1 MNDVT
6 VVTSVTYP
14 SPESLALVADAQ
26 YHEPYLSAALN
37 RKFRGIVD
45 PGFYAGFLP
54 KPGGGMNLLIT
65 SVDGDKTAGAAS
77 VDIGEF
83 YQVTI
88 QQRKDISLALSAG
101 KKYAIVLKGRY
112 LLGEDTYQVNTASHI
127 HAAEFVARTYTD
139 SYQLGDGELLVC
151 TVNIPAGVS
160 AITQEMIDTSER
172 INRTIGIDISDSVTS
187 TRSDVAAS
195 SLAVKK
201 AYDLA
206 KSKYTAQ
213 DASTTQKGLVQLS
226 SATNSDSET
235 MAATPKAVKSIKDLA
250 DTKAPIESPS
260 LTGTPTAPTAAQG
273 TNSTQIANT
282 AFVKAAIT
290 ALINGAPGTLDTL
303 KEIAA
308 AINNDP
314 NYSTTINNALALK
327 APLASPALTGVPTA
341 PTAAQG
347 TNNTQ
352 IATTAYVRA
361 AISALVGS
369 SPEAL
374 DTLNEL
380 AAALGNDPNFA
391 TTMTNALAGKQPLDA
406 TLTALAGL
414 ATGANK
420 LPYFTGTDTVSQTD
434 LTSVGRDILAKTSV
448 LAVIQYLGLR
458 ELGTSGEKIPLLST
472 ANTWSARQTFNGGI
486 TGALTGNADTATKL
500 KTAININGVR
510 FDGSADITL
519 TPKDLDVY
527 SKSEIDNKKGMRKY
541 TFSAPA
547 NAVSG
552 KWYPIVFRRSGGN
565 TYELASRVVITTYS
579 SAGRYAM
586 NNCEFNGFVM
596 PGGWSDRGSYAA
608 GFFSIYSTAERAIHS
623 IISSVKDDDLCS
635 VFYVEARA
643 FPIKIFAEEGLNVI
657 VPTTDYTVGQST
669 YKWGAT
675 DPVAESTNTQT
686 ILDFKNG
693 RGYYCSHQFV
703 SSLSGNAATAT
714 KLASSINIGG
724 VSFDGSADIDLPG
737 VNTKGN
743 QDTTG
748 NAATAT
754 KLQTACTINGVS
766 FDGSK
771 NIELTAEDLNL
782 QETVNKADNAVQKT
796 GDTLSGGLTF
806 ENDSILAWIR
816 NTDWAKIG
824 FKNDADSDTDSYMWF
839 ETGDNG
845 NEYFKWRSRQSTTT
859 KDLMNLKW
867 DALSVLVKALF
878 SSEVKISTVNALRIF
893 NSSFGA
899 IFRRSEE
906 CLHIIPTRE
915 NEGENG
921 DIGPLRPFTLNLR
934 TGRITMGHGLDVTG
948 DITTNSWVY
957 ANRFAINSGST
968 SWIDMRNQN
977 VIFGRNAVS
986 TSSAQALLR
995 QDHAERK
1002 FFVGGLGNYQ
1012 FGFYMINNSR
1022 TANGTD
1028 GQAYMDNNGNW
1039 LCGAQVIPGNY
1050 GNFDS
1055 RYVRDVRLGTRVVQL
1070 MARGGRYEKAG
1081 HAITGLR
1088 IIGEVDGDDEAIFR
1102 PIQKYINGTWYNVA
1116 QV

>member
-14 SPESLALVADAQ
+14 SPESLALVADVQ

-88 QQRKDISLALSAG
+88 QQCTDIPLALSAG

-127 HAAEFVARTYTD
+127 HAAEFVTRTYTD

-187 TRSDVAAS
+187 SRSDVAAS

-206 KSKYTAQ
+206 NSKYTAQ

-226 SATNSDSET
+226 SETNSDSET
-235 MAATPKAVKSIKDLA
+235 MAATPKAVKSVKDLA

-314 NYSTTINNALALK
+314 NFSTTINNALALK
-327 APLASPALTGVPTA
+327 APLASPALTGIPTA

-420 LPYFTGTDTVSQTD
+420 LPYFTGTDTISQTD

-448 LAVIQYLGLR
+448 LAVIQYLDLR

-472 ANTWSARQTFNGGI
+472 ANKWSARQTFNGGI

-510 FDGSADITL
+510 FDGSADININTL
-519 TPKDLDVY
+519 VSRGRVTAL
-527 SKSEIDNKKGMRKY
+527 E
-541 TFSAPA
+541 A
-547 NAVSG
+547 NAQGTSG
-552 KWYPIVFRRSGGN
+552 IQLYEAYNNGYPSTYGN
-565 TYELASRVVITTYS
+565 VLHLKGATAAGEGELFI
-579 SAGRYAM
+579 
-586 NNCEFNGFVM
+586 
-596 PGGWSDRGSYAA
+596 GWSGTSGDHAPVHIRSRRDTDSANWSEWAQVYTSKD
-608 GFFSIYSTAERAIHS
+608 SI
-623 IISSVKDDDLCS
+623 
-635 VFYVEARA
+635 
-643 FPIKIFAEEGLNVI
+643 
-657 VPTTDYTVGQST
+657 
-669 YKWGAT
+669 
-675 DPVAESTNTQT
+675 
-686 ILDFKNG
+686 
-693 RGYYCSHQFV
+693 
-703 SSLSGNAATAT
+703 
-714 KLASSINIGG
+714 
-724 VSFDGSADIDLPG
+724 PG
-737 VNTKGN
+737 VNAKGD
-743 QDTTG
+743 QDTSG

-766 FDGSK
+766 FDGSTD
-771 NIELTAEDLNL
+771 ITLTAAHVAAFARRATDTYADADGGVPWNAESGAYNVIRSADSYILVNFYTGVGSCPTL
-782 QETVNKADNAVQKT
+782 QMKAHYRN
-796 GDTLSGGLTF
+796 GGLFYRSSRDGYGF
-806 ENDSILAWIR
+806 EE
-816 NTDWAKIG
+816 DWAEVYTS
-824 FKNDADSDTDSYMWF
+824 KNLPPESYPVGAPIPWPSDTVPSGYA
-839 ETGDNG
+839 
-845 NEYFKWRSRQSTTT
+845 
-859 KDLMNLKW
+859 LMQGQTFDKSAYPKL
-867 DALSVLVKALF
+867 AAAYPSGV
-878 SSEVKISTVNALRIF
+878 
-893 NSSFGA
+893 
-899 IFRRSEE
+899 
-906 CLHIIPTRE
+906 IP
-915 NEGENG
+915 
-921 DIGPLRPFTLNLR
+921 
-934 TGRITMGHGLDVTG
+934 
-948 DITTNSWVY
+948 
-957 ANRFAINSGST
+957 
-968 SWIDMRNQN
+968 DMRGWT
-977 VIFGRNAVS
+977 IKGKPGSGRAVLS
-986 TSSAQALLR
+986 Q
-995 QDHAERK
+995 E
-1002 FFVGGLGNYQ
+1002 
-1012 FGFYMINNSR
+1012 
-1022 TANGTD
+1022 
-1028 GQAYMDNNGNW
+1028 
-1039 LCGAQVIPGNY
+1039 
-1050 GNFDS
+1050 
-1055 RYVRDVRLGTRVVQL
+1055 
-1070 MARGGRYEKAG
+1070 
-1081 HAITGLR
+1081 
-1088 IIGEVDGDDEAIFR
+1088 
-1102 PIQKYINGTWYNVA
+1102 
-1116 QV
+1116 